1 MDVGVAYPAALLPGP
16 TGAGSATVEAT
27 ESIARI
33 FMSGTATD
41 RRDEGNAHSWAHI
54 YGLSST
60 REHAHGEQLKG

>member
-33 FMSGTATD
+33 FLSGTTTD
-41 RRDEGNAHSWAHI
+41 GRDESNAHSWAHI
-54 YGLSST
+54 Y
-60 REHAHGEQLKG
+60 